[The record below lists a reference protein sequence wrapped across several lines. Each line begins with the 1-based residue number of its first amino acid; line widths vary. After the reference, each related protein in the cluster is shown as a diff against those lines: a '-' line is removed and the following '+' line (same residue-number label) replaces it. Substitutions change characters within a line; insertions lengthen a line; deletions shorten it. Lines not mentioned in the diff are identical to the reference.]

1 MALHPRHVPTIGLV
15 LSAIQTKFQTLMSFR
30 HSFFMW
36 LLSLLHIAPLQE
48 HAEIIASDRSCRWN
62 QTPAD
67 QVTRS
72 LCSLCMPLQHGLRR
86 LKAQIWSIQKPP
98 PADPHSGSGQTHTA
112 CTSACLGPQ
121 DFHKDWGLIRI
132 HRIVMTVLKAGES
145 LKSSSLL
152 AAVPYLRHH
161 LRQGSHWDKP
171 CHVIIFHV
179 EKVARDSPWQFHD
192 SPTVPIVPI
201 MFTFLFDPNVS
212 FIHCALPP
220 SSSKA

>member
-1 MALHPRHVPTIGLV
+1 MKGRSPNGPASQTRANNRPCSFSCTNKVPEFDVIPFLCDCS
-15 LSAIQTKFQTLMSFR
+15 SAPQ
-30 HSFFMW
+30 
-36 LLSLLHIAPLQE
+36 LQE

-72 LCSLCMPLQHGLRR
+72 LCSLCIPMQHGLRR
-86 LKAQIWSIQKPP
+86 FKAQIWSIQKPP

-121 DFHKDWGLIRI
+121 DFYEDWGLIRI

-161 LRQGSHWDKP
+161 LRQGSH
-171 CHVIIFHV
+171 
-179 EKVARDSPWQFHD
+179 
-192 SPTVPIVPI
+192 
-201 MFTFLFDPNVS
+201 
-212 FIHCALPP
+212 
-220 SSSKA
+220 